1 LGKDEATKV
10 VIEVTA
16 KGRRLASA
24 GFTEDDVDKA
34 LKDLWSYVFK
44 STPAN

>member
-1 LGKDEATKV
+1 LAKDEATKV

-16 KGRRLASA
+16 KGRKLASV
-24 GFTEDDVDKA
+24 FTEDDMDKA